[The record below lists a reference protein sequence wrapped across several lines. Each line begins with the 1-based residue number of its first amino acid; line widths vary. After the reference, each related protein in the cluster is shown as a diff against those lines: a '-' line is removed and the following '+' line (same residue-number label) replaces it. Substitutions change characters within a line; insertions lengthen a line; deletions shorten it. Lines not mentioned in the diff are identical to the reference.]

1 MSLEA
6 VASVAS
12 KYKGVL
18 HGEDQY
24 GRVDVEFPC
33 AHQAAAFSSNFLT
46 GQVMMRQEWAPGV
59 EGHSV
64 NIDFPVVLTFQID
77 RFSV

>member
-1 MSLEA
+1 MGLEA
-6 VASVAS
+6 IKSVAV

-18 HGEDQY
+18 HGEDRH

-33 AHQAAAFSSNFLT
+33 VHQAAAFSSNFLA

-59 EGHSV
+59 AGHSV

-77 RFSV
+77 RFSA